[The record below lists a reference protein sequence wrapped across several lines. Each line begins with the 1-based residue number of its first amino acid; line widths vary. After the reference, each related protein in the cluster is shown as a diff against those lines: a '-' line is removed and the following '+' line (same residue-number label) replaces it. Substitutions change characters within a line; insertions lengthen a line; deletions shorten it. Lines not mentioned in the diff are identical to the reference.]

1 MAENGQEGFE
11 LFKVYRPDIVITDL
25 RMPIMNGI
33 DMIKKIRDY
42 DQECGIII
50 NTEVDDIEYIIK
62 SVDIGI
68 DKYLVKPIEKE
79 EIIEAIKNVL
89 KKLLKEKMIKEAYVN
104 L

>member
-1 MAENGQEGFE
+1 
-11 LFKVYRPDIVITDL
+11 
-25 RMPIMNGI
+25 MPIMNGI

>member
-1 MAENGQEGFE
+1 M
-11 LFKVYRPDIVITDL
+11 TDL

-89 KKLLKEKMIKEAYVN
+89 KKLLKEK
-104 L
+104 

>member
-1 MAENGQEGFE
+1 
-11 LFKVYRPDIVITDL
+11 
-25 RMPIMNGI
+25 MPIMNGI

-68 DKYLVKPIEKE
+68 DKYLVKPIEKRR
-79 EIIEAIKNVL
+79 NYRSY
-89 KKLLKEKMIKEAYVN
+89 KKMY
-104 L
+104 